1 MVLSFSCPSAQR
13 HKAPSPRTRAHTLT
27 SHQLGKEPS
36 ETLSVPPTTQ
46 EPLSGAW
53 EAPGEVPG
61 PLTQPETRTQGGPAH
76 YFLGPA
82 TSAWHP
88 LCAQLCRPGGPGK
101 AEYGGAGEGRG
112 WGLGKA
118 ALCWKGKPDPWR
130 GGRDGSPAP
139 CCGLVPL
146 LQPRGAGGARPAE
159 TDGPGGLGPGSEG
172 HKL

>member
-53 EAPGEVPG
+53 EAPG

-76 YFLGPA
+76 CFLGPA

-112 WGLGKA
+112 WGAGEGSSLLEREARPLEGRARWQPSPLLGV
-118 ALCWKGKPDPWR
+118 GP
-130 GGRDGSPAP
+130 SPAAQRRW
-139 CCGLVPL
+139 G
-146 LQPRGAGGARPAE
+146 RKA
-159 TDGPGGLGPGSEG
+159 S
-172 HKL
+172 